1 MSDIIGP
8 MQSKIAGTADLL
20 DLPAASAAA
29 LLRFCGWSEEK
40 LTDLFWSDSEKVMA
54 DSGINTWKKSDS
66 ISTVG
71 TATLPPSPGSITSC
85 SSLLANPQGAGT
97 QEGFEGTGGSQS
109 RRAGDVFVL
118 GLPSGYHG
126 VEVCSA
132 AAPKEQECRI
142 CFMEANS
149 NVELIAA
156 PCGHYF
162 CGDCYHSYLAT
173 KIGEGP
179 SVVFTT
185 CPEHKCRCL
194 IPPELWLKCFSC
206 TADSRALLGAQTDD
220 GAAAAPS
227 STSLSPALSPT
238 GGAGAG
244 GGGGGVLWA
253 GVQGSVGQEEQL
265 SLLQRYSRAILEQFV
280 NSNKQMRWCPAPG
293 CERIVMAGAGV
304 KNVRCGPGGCGCTF
318 CFKCGEE
325 AHQPASCAEL
335 VSWVEKCQNESETAN
350 WILANTKRCPK
361 CQTRIEK
368 NQGCNHMTCSQCKY
382 EFCWICMGNWTDH
395 GANTGGYYKCNKF
408 DASGSTDSDDEAGK
422 AKRELDRYLH
432 YFKRYQAHH
441 QAQLFAQKQLQQ
453 TEKKMGELQESTGSS
468 SWIDVQ
474 FLKNANEMV
483 IDCRR
488 TLKYTYVFGYYL
500 TSIKPSDNDDS
511 MKHRALFENMQEDLE
526 RYTEILSELTEMP
539 IERMTSPEHR
549 ESIINN
555 ARVVERF
562 LKNLLSGCDDGLDEI
577 GKGAAAMHP
586 MTDKSAAAAEDN
598 NEAALQAAIS
608 ESLKPKSTK
617 K

>member
-1 MSDIIGP
+1 
-8 MQSKIAGTADLL
+8 
-20 DLPAASAAA
+20 
-29 LLRFCGWSEEK
+29 
-40 LTDLFWSDSEKVMA
+40 
-54 DSGINTWKKSDS
+54 
-66 ISTVG
+66 
-71 TATLPPSPGSITSC
+71 
-85 SSLLANPQGAGT
+85 
-97 QEGFEGTGGSQS
+97 
-109 RRAGDVFVL
+109 
-118 GLPSGYHG
+118 
-126 VEVCSA
+126 
-132 AAPKEQECRI
+132 
-142 CFMEANS
+142 
-149 NVELIAA
+149 
-156 PCGHYF
+156 
-162 CGDCYHSYLAT
+162 
-173 KIGEGP
+173 
-179 SVVFTT
+179 
-185 CPEHKCRCL
+185 
-194 IPPELWLKCFSC
+194 
-206 TADSRALLGAQTDD
+206 
-220 GAAAAPS
+220 
-227 STSLSPALSPT
+227 
-238 GGAGAG
+238 
-244 GGGGGVLWA
+244 
-253 GVQGSVGQEEQL
+253 
-265 SLLQRYSRAILEQFV
+265 
-280 NSNKQMRWCPAPG
+280 
-293 CERIVMAGAGV
+293 
-304 KNVRCGPGGCGCTF
+304 
-318 CFKCGEE
+318 
-325 AHQPASCAEL
+325 
-335 VSWVEKCQNESETAN
+335 
-350 WILANTKRCPK
+350 
-361 CQTRIEK
+361 
-368 NQGCNHMTCSQCKY
+368 
-382 EFCWICMGNWTDH
+382 MGNWADH

-408 DASGSTDSDDEAGK
+408 DPANSTDPDDAAGK

-441 QAQLFAQKQLQQ
+441 SAQVYAEKQLQQ
-453 TEKKMGELQESTGSS
+453 TEKKMGELQESTGGS